1 MLSRQLGRVYVA
13 SMLFVL
19 FLSSAGMNLE
29 TSQVAS
35 LDTQIP
41 AETPPVASHVKRTEE
56 GSIRETVRESSFG
69 LWFFQLFSSLRCVP
83 GMICASSSC
92 LLSRD
97 HVSVLSEYP
106 VPVVSVL

>member
-1 MLSRQLGRVYVA
+1 MITEGVDANVILKHYMEGDGVPRA
-13 SMLFVL
+13 VL
-19 FLSSAGMNLE
+19 L
-29 TSQVAS
+29 AS
-35 LDTQIP
+35 LLLF
-41 AETPPVASHVKRTEE
+41 SGRR
-56 GSIRETVRESSFG
+56 REAIRESSFG